1 MVPISAALPA
11 DKILFFCFGAPKSG
25 TTFLQRTLNLHPDI
39 SCPSEHQFSHVI
51 QGLEKI
57 LRDYQGI
64 LEAVDRRTGGQG
76 VPPLE
81 RETAAGIIRFA
92 IETLIRQSARH
103 GERIIGANDNAIRK
117 NLELFDGLFDHP
129 RMIHI
134 FRNPLDMAVS
144 AWHHNRRLAR
154 EENNPA
160 HEKYMMQYGGFDGWV
175 RQYANWF
182 AADVAAWRTF
192 AARRKNVVHIRYED
206 LVANKRNTLVKLF
219 DFLGADYDDVLLDM
233 IERESSLERMRER
246 SSRPAFFR
254 RGAMDMGGAEVS
266 HALRRDVARIAAD
279 ALAYLGYKI

>member
-1 MVPISAALPA
+1 MAPISTALPA
-11 DKILFFCFGAPKSG
+11 DNILFFCFGAPKSG

-39 SCPSEHQFSHVI
+39 SCPSEHQFSHII
-51 QGLEKI
+51 QGLEKM

-81 RETAAGIIRFA
+81 KETAAVIVRFTV
-92 IETLIRQSARH
+92 EMLIRQAARH
-103 GERIIGANDNAIRK
+103 GERIIGANDNAIRR
-117 NLELFDGLFDHP
+117 NLKLFDELFDHP
-129 RMIHI
+129 KMIHI

-144 AWHHNRRLAR
+144 AWHHNRRLAK
-154 EENNPA
+154 EENDPA

-175 RQYANWF
+175 RQCANWF

-206 LVANKRNTLVKLF
+206 LVADKRNTLVKLL
-219 DFLGADYDDVLLDM
+219 DFLGAEYDDVLLDM

-246 SSRPAFFR
+246 SARPAFFR

-266 HALRRDVARIAAD
+266 TALRRDVARIAAD
-279 ALAYLGYKI
+279 ALAYLGYTI